1 MQRITVSVDDEYVEV
16 ARRAVAEGRAASVS
30 AWVSDAMREKAL
42 ARIQLELE
50 LDELRETEPYTRD
63 DIEFAA
69 RALGVDVDEVAA
81 LLATPIRPQGRT
93 RAPR

>member
-1 MQRITVSVDDEYVEV
+1 VQRITVSVDDEYVAV
-16 ARRAVAEGRAASVS
+16 ARQAVAEGRAASVS

-69 RALGVDVDEVAA
+69 SVFGEDPDEVAR
-81 LLATPIRPQGRT
+81 LLATPIRPRRDG
-93 RAPR
+93 